1 MNFETKKIR
10 FFTWK
15 VFKFDLLKTKSYRKN
30 FNFFFHR
37 IEYKIIFYSFVLALR
52 HPAYIMD

>member
-15 VFKFDLLKTKSYRKN
+15 VFKFDLLKTKPYRKN
-30 FNFFFHR
+30 FNFFF
-37 IEYKIIFYSFVLALR
+37 IE
-52 HPAYIMD
+52 